1 MAINPI
7 PTPLPADLPENW
19 QTGQTV
25 APKGS
30 DVGLPEQYGYNYQ
43 SKQINDAQKAA
54 NDIGAQFPNLYG
66 KGDTVPVPDG
76 GTGGKTAAEALLNLG
91 AQPGFNLLV
100 NSRFKYNGR
109 NQNSYPQDYYT
120 VDGWEYV
127 SNAASPSG
135 NANVVENGI
144 QILPT
149 CGVNQTIQNP
159 PDGKEVTLSAE
170 INGNIISGSFV
181 WNQNSGFVEIYSQSG
196 WRLAYVGE
204 ASYISIGNLSG
215 SYTDTLSAAKLELGS
230 VSTLATDLAQ
240 GQDEA
245 VEQLRLDLYDLDPG
259 RPAWVLTQ
267 NENLLDN
274 WYFVGGGSQ
283 QGGGQFPINQRGQ
296 ASYTGAGYGIDR
308 WKAGDSSQTISVLAN
323 GISILNSSG
332 NSEIFQTIA
341 QNLINQKVTF
351 SVQQSDGTIDILTN
365 TFTGSGAQ
373 IIRQMTNGKGQI
385 YLSDGASESG
395 VGILASSGETVT
407 ITAAKLELGTRSTL
421 ARLVDGE
428 WVLNDPPP
436 NFQQELAKC
445 QRYQRFIRANGAYSP
460 FWSGSSSS
468 NAVFFRAYGVQM
480 RITPTITASGNFMLR
495 GNGETVPLSG
505 NKWGAVGA
513 NEPTVS
519 ASGLSG
525 ITANQIYQLL
535 SNNDT
540 DAYILLDANL

>member
-43 SKQINDAQKAA
+43 SKQINDAQKAVNA
-54 NDIGAQFPNLYG
+54 IGAQFPNLYG
-66 KGDTVPVPDG
+66 KGDTVQVSDG
-76 GTGGKTAAEALLNLG
+76 GTGGTTITEALANLG

-109 NQNSYPQDYYT
+109 NQNSYPQDSYT

-149 CGVNQTIQNP
+149 CGVKQTIQNP

-181 WNQNSGFVEIYSQSG
+181 WNQNSGFVEIYSQNG
-196 WRLAYVGE
+196 WRLAYVGD
-204 ASYISIGNLSG
+204 SNYISIGNLSG

-230 VSTLATDLAQ
+230 VSTLAADLAQ

-245 VEQLRLDLYDLDPG
+245 VEQLRLDLYDLDAG

-274 WYFVGGGSQ
+274 AYFVGGGSQ
-283 QGGGQFPINQRGQ
+283 QGGGQFPINQRGKT
-296 ASYTGAGYGIDR
+296 SYSYSSNGAYSIDR
-308 WKAGDSSQTISVLAN
+308 WVFSDANSSVTLNSDNITLFNSNTATGNAIALSQIIESSRLEKNAPYVFSVLVDE
-323 GISILNSSG
+323 ISQGSWYISTDMGVPINAAVTQPGLVSLQFIFTAQKDNIRSYIWKVSTNS
-332 NSEIFQTIA
+332 NDNIKIKA
-341 QNLINQKVTF
+341 V
-351 SVQQSDGTIDILTN
+351 
-365 TFTGSGAQ
+365 
-373 IIRQMTNGKGQI
+373 
-385 YLSDGASESG
+385 
-395 VGILASSGETVT
+395 
-407 ITAAKLELGTRSTL
+407 KLELGTRSTL
-421 ARLVDGE
+421 ARLVDGK

-445 QRYQRFIRANGAYSP
+445 QRMY
-460 FWSGSSSS
+460 
-468 NAVFFRAYGVQM
+468 
-480 RITPTITASGNFMLR
+480 
-495 GNGETVPLSG
+495 
-505 NKWGAVGA
+505 
-513 NEPTVS
+513 
-519 ASGLSG
+519 
-525 ITANQIYQLL
+525 QIYSSATERP
-535 SNNDT
+535 SNGYDCRPVMRLAAPSQGTILINDQT
-540 DAYILLDANL
+540 WYYNDANL